1 MMLFLLIMVN
11 PTLLATKRITTQHAF
26 TKHYMLEQCMLTH
39 NLKHLYNG
47 IFINMEPLCICNLMS
62 INFKP

>member
-1 MMLFLLIMVN
+1 MYFSIQVDPSKHLGYIFLSKILYNFEYMMLFLLIMVN

-39 NLKHLYNG
+39 N
-47 IFINMEPLCICNLMS
+47 
-62 INFKP
+62 